1 MTTAL
6 LKVKQALLATG
17 AAAALIMVASA
28 ANASCRMGFDDDG
41 NRVQLCTSGASYAT
55 YDEDDEDEDYEDE
68 DEDEDEFVY
77 DTNQGSLLVDQSDC
91 EPGKYWMMYTD
102 MADDV
107 MMPCR

>member
-1 MTTAL
+1 MTTA
-6 LKVKQALLATG
+6 T
-17 AAAALIMVASA
+17 ASSRA
-28 ANASCRMGFDDDG
+28 PADASVRD
-41 NRVQLCTSGASYAT
+41 S

-77 DTNQGSLLVDQSDC
+77 DENQGSLLVDQSDC

>member
-1 MTTAL
+1 MTTAI
-6 LKVKQALLATG
+6 LKAKRALLATG
-17 AAAALIMVASA
+17 AAAALIMIASS
-28 ANASCRMGFDDDG
+28 ANASCRMGYDDDG
-41 NRVQLCTSGASYAT
+41 NRVQLCTSGGSYAS
-55 YDEDDEDEDYEDE
+55 YDEDDE

-77 DTNQGSLLVDQSDC
+77 DENQGSLLVDQSDC